1 MIRKAF
7 LLGRAFYY

>member
-1 MIRKAF
+1 MIRKAV